1 MIAEKSARLRV
12 LVVDDEPL
20 IRWSAAET
28 LTDAGYVVIEAS
40 DAKETFQQLTDGPAP
55 DVILLDCRLPDSSD
69 LKHLEAVRRLAPSCP
84 VILMTA
90 SDTPALV
97 AGAVALGAYRVVT
110 KPLEMNDLAELV
122 QEAYQSRRL

>member
-1 MIAEKSARLRV
+1 MIAGKSASLRV

-40 DAKETFQQLTDGPAP
+40 DAKETFQQLTDRPAP
-55 DVILLDCRLPDSSD
+55 DVILLDCRLPDSND
-69 LKHLEAVRRLAPSCP
+69 LKLLEAVRRIAPGCP
-84 VILMTA
+84 VIMMTA

-97 AGAVALGAYRVVT
+97 AGAANLGAYRVVT
-110 KPLEMNDLAELV
+110 KPLEMQNLVKLV